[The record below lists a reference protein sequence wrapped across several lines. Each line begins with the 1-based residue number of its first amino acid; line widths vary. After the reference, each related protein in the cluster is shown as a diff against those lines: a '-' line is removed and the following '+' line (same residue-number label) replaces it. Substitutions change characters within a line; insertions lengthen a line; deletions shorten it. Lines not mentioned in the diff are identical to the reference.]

1 MTPKRHIFWSRG
13 SSGERHILMSGESQ
27 AKAEVEIFEIRLK
40 PNSDGSIGVVGTG
53 IKFPL
58 KQRAPA
64 KTQLPKGSGKRKSK

>member
-1 MTPKRHIFWSRG
+1 
-13 SSGERHILMSGESQ
+13 MSGESQ